1 MSNVLEMTK
10 LPYLLTALLAAFSW
24 NAVHL
29 TNRYI
34 DSPIIEWSYRVE
46 KRGGEKVGIYDIYN
60 LSRGKRFEDITF
72 SLHLRRG
79 YFTQCVVEK
88 IVPAGNVAVSYPK
101 AEAFQT
107 QKIEKLEVT
116 VTELHPKWKIRII
129 VGNSGNER
137 PKLNFRC
144 DDPVNLVARNF
155 ASFLVRNEISLL
167 WGSMG
172 LWVFLIGVYFVRLS
186 GKHPV

>member
-1 MSNVLEMTK
+1 MICRREVNMSNVLEMTK

-72 SLHLRRG
+72 SLHLRSG

-137 PKLNFRC
+137 CRSYSSYRSNQRSKGYCRGHESDAEKRSYIHSN
-144 DDPVNLVARNF
+144 
-155 ASFLVRNEISLL
+155 
-167 WGSMG
+167 
-172 LWVFLIGVYFVRLS
+172 
-186 GKHPV
+186 